1 MKRIFHPVAA
11 GLLLYLFFLPAV
23 MPAKDSPIRID
34 FSKAVQDGDA
44 VTSWTYK
51 GKLGTPGAEFSIQK
65 VDGVK
70 VLRMVSRKGTG
81 TLLYDISSID
91 LKKYPY
97 MRWKWRV
104 DVLPAGADGE
114 NEEKDDQAIGIYIG
128 TGSTFSQE
136 SLALRWETVTPKG
149 KTGFVK
155 YGMGA
160 VKVHWV
166 CIRNEKD
173 GLKRWYV
180 DECNLYQ
187 ELKRIFKDGVP
198 EKKFAITL
206 SANSQYTG
214 TSSDAYLEYIEFS
227 AEPQNKGTPKK

>member
-1 MKRIFHPVAA
+1 MKRIIHFATA

-34 FSKAVQDGDA
+34 FSKAVQKGEA
-44 VTSWTYK
+44 VTGWTYK
-51 GKLGTPGAEFSIQK
+51 GKFGTPGAEFSIQTL
-65 VDGVK
+65 DGAK

-114 NEEKDDQAIGIYIG
+114 KEEKDDQAIGIYIG
-128 TGSTFSQE
+128 TGSSFSQE

-166 CIRNEKD
+166 CVRNEKD

-187 ELKRIFKDGVP
+187 ELTRIFK
-198 EKKFAITL
+198 EKTAKSKFAITL

-214 TSSDAYLEYIEFS
+214 TSSEAYLEYIEFS
-227 AEPQNKGTPKK
+227 AEPLDKGARKK